1 MTWLSEVDRQIRRR
15 LAQIRLPF
23 VGVIK
28 RTGQAPQVAGL
39 NGELFP
45 DTPHVQH
52 VGIASGLPLD
62 AEVVMLPLMGKTARV
77 VIVGSRGG
85 LTVDVAE
92 GEMCI
97 YDQFGHKV
105 HLTQNGILMVGD
117 VVVQGALQA
126 TSVSDN
132 KGSMD
137 AMRVIFDGH
146 GVHVTPDGLP
156 TTKMGGGSNGST

>member
-1 MTWLSEVDRQIRRR
+1 MIWLSEVDRQIRRR

-23 VGVIK
+23 IGVIK
-28 RTGQAPQVAGL
+28 RTGKAPQVAGL

-45 DTPHVQH
+45 DTPHIQH

-105 HLTQNGILMVGD
+105 HLGAGGIDMVGHVAMQD
-117 VVVQGALQA
+117 GNVSTTGHLSVGTGASGSFVSLTGQVVTVANGVVINITGAQ
-126 TSVSDN
+126 
-132 KGSMD
+132 
-137 AMRVIFDGH
+137 
-146 GVHVTPDGLP
+146 
-156 TTKMGGGSNGST
+156 